1 MRLLL
6 VLMVSL
12 IGGLAWAQ
20 AKRTAAPPAEKVPY
34 IYAGA
39 YYHEIVL
46 SGTQAEFTNGQETK
60 ASTEKISRIS
70 IDADYRYQVFKA
82 VQAGVL
88 LGFQSVSGAST
99 SYSCLNAFGTLTYN
113 FSEAWN
119 ISDSLYSTGALG
131 LADENCGLKDSAK
144 KTAFSVSIGKR
155 FKLFEHVHYMPEL
168 GGRKV
173 GDNDAVLFA
182 KLINFSL
189 AW

>member
-1 MRLLL
+1 MRLFILL
-6 VLMVSL
+6 ALTL
-12 IGGLAWAQ
+12 IGGFASAQ
-20 AKRTAAPPAEKVPY
+20 QKRTAAPPVEKIPY

-70 IDADYRYQVFKA
+70 LDADYRYQVFKA
-82 VQAGVL
+82 VQAGL
-88 LGFQSVSGAST
+88 QLGFQSVSGGNT
-99 SYSCLNAFGTLTYN
+99 TYSCMNAFGTLTYN

-131 LADENCGLKDSAK
+131 MADENCGLKDSAK
-144 KTAFSVSIGKR
+144 KTAFSVSVGKR

-173 GDNDAVLFA
+173 GDNDAILFA